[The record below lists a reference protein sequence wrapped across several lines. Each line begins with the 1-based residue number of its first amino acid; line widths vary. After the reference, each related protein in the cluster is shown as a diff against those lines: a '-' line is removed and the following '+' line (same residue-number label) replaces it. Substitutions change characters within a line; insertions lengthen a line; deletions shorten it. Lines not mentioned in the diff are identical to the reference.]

1 MIMFRIGV
9 DLGGTKIAAA
19 LVDEN
24 NIIKDRLTTPTLPER
39 GNDAVSADIASLVN
53 RLCERN
59 GINPASDSVF
69 VGIAA
74 PGAINSDTGYIERA
88 HNLMME
94 SYPMVDKVRALTGI
108 KDILIEND
116 ANAAALGE
124 AAAGAAKGTACS
136 VLITLGT
143 GVGGGLVIDG
153 KVFSGFNH
161 TGGEFGHMVINVN
174 GRPCNCGRRGCWE
187 AYSSATALVARTK
200 EVMAADPGSEMHK
213 VAEELGKV
221 NGKVAFIAS
230 RRGDKSGAE
239 VVDEYVTYLA
249 CGLVNVINLLQ
260 PEVLC
265 VGGGISNEGEGLMV
279 PLQKKIDEE
288 VFIRG
293 IGRSTEIRI
302 AKLGND
308 AGIIGAA
315 NLK

>member
-9 DLGGTKIAAA
+9 DLGGTKIAVA

-24 NIIKDRLTTPTLPER
+24 NNILDRLTTPTLPER
-39 GNDAVSADIASLVN
+39 GNDAVTADIASLVK
-53 RLCERN
+53 RLCEKN
-59 GINPASDSVF
+59 NIDVKGEGF
-69 VGIAA
+69 LGIAA

-94 SYPMVDKVRALTGI
+94 SYPMVDKVREHTGI
-108 KDILIEND
+108 KNILIEND

-124 AAAGAAKGTACS
+124 SVAGAAKGTACS

-143 GVGGGLVIDG
+143 GVGGGFIIDG

-161 TGGEFGHMVINVN
+161 AGGEFGHMILTVG
-174 GRPCNCGRRGCWE
+174 GRRCNCGRRGCWE
-187 AYSSATALVARTK
+187 AYSSATALVKRTN
-200 EVMAADPGSEMHK
+200 EAMEADPDSEMHK
-213 VAEELGKV
+213 VAKELGKV
-221 NGKVAFIAS
+221 SGKTAFIAA
-230 RRGDKSGAE
+230 RRGDKSAE
-239 VVDEYVTYLA
+239 AVVDEYVTYLA
-249 CGLVNVINLLQ
+249 CGIVNVINLLQ
-260 PEVLC
+260 PEVLSL
-265 VGGGISNEGEGLMV
+265 GGGISNEGDGLMI
-279 PLQKKIDEE
+279 PLQKKINEE

-293 IGRSTEIRI
+293 IGKSTEIRI

>member
-19 LVDEN
+19 LVNEN

-39 GNDAVSADIASLVN
+39 GNDAVMADIASLIN
-53 RLCERN
+53 RICGKN
-59 GINPASDSVF
+59 GIKDADGVF

-108 KDILIEND
+108 RHILIEND

-124 AAAGAAKGTACS
+124 AVAGSAKGTACS

-143 GVGGGLVIDG
+143 GVGGGFIIDG

-161 TGGEFGHMVINVN
+161 TGGEFGHMVISVN

-187 AYSSATALVARTK
+187 AYSSATALIARTK
-200 EVMAADPGSEMHK
+200 EAMAADPGSEMHK
-213 VAEELGKV
+213 AAEELGKV

-230 RRGDKSGAE
+230 RRGDKCGTE

-249 CGLVNVINLLQ
+249 CGIVNVINLIQ
-260 PEVLC
+260 PEVLSL
-265 VGGGISNEGEGLMV
+265 GGGISNEGAGLMI

-315 NLK
+315 HLK

>member
-1 MIMFRIGV
+1 MYRIGV
-9 DLGGTKIAAA
+9 DLGGTKIAVA
-19 LVDEN
+19 LIDEN

-39 GNDAVSADIASLVN
+39 GNDAVSADIASLTIK
-53 RLCERN
+53 LCENN
-59 GINPASDSVF
+59 GLNVSDTDF
-69 VGIAA
+69 LGIAA
-74 PGAINSDTGYIERA
+74 PGAINSETGVIERA
-88 HNLMME
+88 HNLKME

-108 KDILIEND
+108 KNIVIEND

-124 AAAGAAKGTACS
+124 AVAGAAKGTSCS

-161 TGGEFGHMVINVN
+161 TGGEFGHMVIKAN

-187 AYSSATALVARTK
+187 AYSSATALIARTK
-200 EVMAADPGSEMHK
+200 EAMEADPGSKLHK

-221 NGKVAFIAS
+221 NGKVAFIAA
-230 RRGDKSGAE
+230 RRGDKSAE
-239 VVDEYVTYLA
+239 KVVDDYVSYLA

-260 PEVLC
+260 PEVLSL
-265 VGGGISNEGEGLMV
+265 GGGISNEGDGLMI

-288 VFIRG
+288 VFIHG
-293 IGRSTEIRI
+293 VGKSTEIRI

-308 AGIIGAA
+308 AGLIGAA
-315 NLK
+315 NL

>member
-24 NIIKDRLTTPTLPER
+24 NSILDRLTTPTLPER
-39 GNDAVSADIASLVN
+39 GNDAVSADIASLVKG
-53 RLCERN
+53 LCERN
-59 GINPASDSVF
+59 NVDVSGDGF
-69 VGIAA
+69 LGIAA
-74 PGAINSDTGYIERA
+74 PGAINSDTGCIERA

-108 KDILIEND
+108 KEIRIEND

-124 AAAGAAKGTACS
+124 AVAGAAKGTSCS

-143 GVGGGLVIDG
+143 GVGGGFVIDG

-161 TGGEFGHMVINVN
+161 TGGEFGHMVISVN
-174 GRPCNCGRRGCWE
+174 GRRCNCGRRGCWE
-187 AYSSATALVARTK
+187 AYSSATALVKRTK
-200 EVMAADPGSEMHK
+200 EVMEADPGSEMHK
-213 VAEELGKV
+213 VAQEQGKV
-221 NGKVAFIAS
+221 SGKTAFIAA
-230 RRGDKSGAE
+230 RRGDKSAE
-239 VVDEYVTYLA
+239 KVVDEYVTYLA

-260 PEVLC
+260 PEVLSL
-265 VGGGISNEGEGLMV
+265 GGGISNEGDGLMI

-288 VFIRG
+288 IFIHG
-293 IGRSTEIRI
+293 IGKSTEIRI
-302 AKLGND
+302 AKLAND

>member
-1 MIMFRIGV
+1 MYRIGV

-19 LVDEN
+19 LVDKNN
-24 NIIKDRLTTPTLPER
+24 NITDRLTTPTLPER
-39 GNDAVSADIASLVN
+39 GNDAVAEDMASLVKN
-53 RLCERN
+53 LCKNN
-59 GINPASDSVF
+59 GLKISDIEF
-69 VGIAA
+69 LGIAS
-74 PGAINSDTGYIERA
+74 PGAINSDTGYVERA

-94 SYPMVDKVRALTGI
+94 SYPMVDKLRGMTGI
-108 KDILIEND
+108 SDIMIEND

-124 AAAGAAKGTACS
+124 AVAGAAKGTSCS

-143 GVGGGLVIDG
+143 GVGGGLVING

-161 TGGEFGHMVINVN
+161 TGGEFGHMVIQVN
-174 GRPCNCGRRGCWE
+174 GRPCNCGRKGCWE
-187 AYSSATALVARTK
+187 SYSSATALVNRTK
-200 EVMAADPGSEMHK
+200 EAMAADPGSLMHK
-213 VAEELGKV
+213 VAAE
-221 NGKVAFIAS
+221 NGKVSGKTAFIAA
-230 RRGDKSGAE
+230 RKGDKSGAM

-249 CGLVNVINLLQ
+249 CGIVNVINLLQ
-260 PEVLC
+260 PEVLSL
-265 VGGGISNEGEGLMV
+265 GGGISNEGDGLMI

-302 AKLGND
+302 AKLAND